1 MTGKEEHR
9 VTIDD
14 WMVFDLHLKGAKL
27 IIYAIIYH
35 MSMHGKRSRYDG
47 GLEYLMA
54 WTECSKRGV
63 IDALKSLI
71 DDGLITKKEISA
83 GRGHYCEYR
92 ATAFDQAKGEL
103 SSVKGEVSSLKGEV
117 SSPKYIN
124 NINKEVSKD
133 KSLDTKKERAADFEI
148 FWKAYPKKKGK
159 QDALKAF
166 LKVKVPLVTLLTSLE
181 KQKRSADWQK
191 DGGQYV
197 PYPATWLNGA
207 RWEDEIDNIFP
218 NTPERP
224 RQRRLIGTEINEY
237 GEEVNVYEYV

>member
-1 MTGKEEHR
+1 MSKISENSYYVVHKWMLSELGLSGTELSLYAIIHGFSQPGSDQCFSGGINYLSEMTGKDR
-9 VTIDD
+9 SSVIRNLQSL
-14 WMVFDLHLKGAKL
+14 VSKGHL
-27 IIYAIIYH
+27 
-35 MSMHGKRSRYDG
+35 
-47 GLEYLMA
+47 E
-54 WTECSKRGV
+54 
-63 IDALKSLI
+63 
-71 DDGLITKKEISA
+71 KKEIDRN
-83 GRGHYCEYR
+83 GVKFCKYR
-92 ATAFDQAKGEL
+92 VAVVKQHPDVEMQLGVAKCDGG
-103 SSVKGEVSSLKGEV
+103 SGKMR
-117 SSPKYIN
+117 PN
-124 NINKEVSKD
+124 NKDNNKVSKD
-133 KSLDTKKERAADFEI
+133 KSLDTKKEREADFEI